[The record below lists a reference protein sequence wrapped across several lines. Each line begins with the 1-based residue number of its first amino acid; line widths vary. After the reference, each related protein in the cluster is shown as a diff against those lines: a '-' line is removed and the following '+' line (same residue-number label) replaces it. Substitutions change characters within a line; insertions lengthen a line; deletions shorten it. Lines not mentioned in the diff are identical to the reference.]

1 MNDRA
6 VSLLYD
12 ALLELEG
19 PYRDAIAYPVHK
31 KLRFREPETRDIY
44 DWICAHVELPQRGNI
59 LDAGC
64 GVGFGSLRLANR
76 STCCVVGLSLSEH
89 EVARA
94 RSAVLLSNLADRVT
108 FHCESFDDV
117 PRAAYD
123 LVIAVE
129 SLKHSADLDR
139 SLGALCGSL
148 RERGQLVIVE
158 DLYAGGGSRAA
169 ADRLAADW
177 GLRMLYTEADFV
189 ARLGAAQSR
198 IVDLTACVPR
208 ASHAALLV
216 RLAMLASVLVFVGGR
231 RGTALRAFRGGL
243 NLQRLYAD
251 RAMTYKAILWRRSA
265 GG

>member
-1 MNDRA
+1 LNDRA

-31 KLRFREPETRDIY
+31 RLSFRETEARDIY
-44 DWICAHVELPQRGNI
+44 DWVCAHVELPQRGNI

-64 GVGFGSLRLANR
+64 GVGFGTFRLASL

-89 EVARA
+89 EVRRA
-94 RSAVLLSNLADRVT
+94 RSAALLSNLADRVT
-108 FHCESFDDV
+108 FHCDSFDDV
-117 PRAAYD
+117 PRGAYD

-139 SLGALCGSL
+139 SLDALCGSL
-148 RERGQLVIVE
+148 REKGQLVIVE
-158 DLYAGGGSRAA
+158 DLYAGGGSRAV

-177 GLRMLYTEADFV
+177 GLRMLYTEPDFV
-189 ARLGAAQSR
+189 ARLGAAQCR
-198 IVDLTACVPR
+198 VVDLTACVPR
-208 ASHAALLV
+208 ASQTALLV
-216 RLAMLASVLVFVGGR
+216 RRAMLALALVFVRGR
-231 RGTALRAFRGGL
+231 RGMALRAFRGGL

-251 RAMTYKAILWRRSA
+251 RAMTYKAIFWRRPA
-265 GG
+265 AV

>member
-1 MNDRA
+1 MSDRA

-31 KLRFREPETRDIY
+31 KLRFSEPETEDIY
-44 DWICAHVELPQRGNI
+44 DWIYAHVELPQGGNI

-64 GVGFGSLRLANR
+64 GVGFGALRLANL
-76 STCCVVGLSLSEH
+76 STCGVVGLSLSEH
-89 EVARA
+89 EVTRA
-94 RSAVLLSNLADRVT
+94 RSAALLSNITDRVA
-108 FHCESFDDV
+108 FHCASFDDV
-117 PRAAYD
+117 PRHAYD

-148 RERGQLVIVE
+148 RERGELVIVE
-158 DLYAGGGSRAA
+158 DLYAGGGSRAV

-177 GLRMLYTEADFV
+177 GLSMLYTEADFV
-189 ARLGAAQSR
+189 ARLGAEQCR
-198 IVDLTACVPR
+198 IVDLTACVPL
-208 ASHAALLV
+208 ASQAALLV
-216 RLAMLASVLVFVGGR
+216 RLALLAPLLMLVRGR

-251 RAMTYKAILWRRSA
+251 RAMTYKAILWARPA
-265 GG
+265 GV